1 MAEEFENTSQDTQAD
16 VKGAGTMLA
25 APFEIA
31 KQDTLLEVQQTVNET
46 KTTIG
51 NIDDPAGENTM
62 VGLIKS
68 IPETVPTGV
77 VKSVQRGT
85 GTSPEGAWHE
95 IKTINIQINTVNPE
109 KCFVIIHTA
118 VSTDSADS
126 FGMGCYVKKL
136 TSTQL
141 TLGVIRGIEYSWQ
154 VIECF

>member
-31 KQDTLLEVQQTVNET
+31 RQDTLTEVQQTVNKT
-46 KTTIG
+46 DTTIG
-51 NIDDPAGENTM
+51 DIGDPAGEESL
-62 VGLIKS
+62 VGLIKN
-68 IPETVPTGV
+68 IPETVPTGA

-85 GTSPEGAWHE
+85 GTSPEGSWGE
-95 IKTINIQINTVNPE
+95 IKTINIKINTVNPE

-118 VSTDSADS
+118 VADDTESS